1 MSWIIPY
8 SCVESRISKLLTCIF
23 SWADLEQSVEM
34 HFFFP
39 FAYNKIW
46 VNWGKNYFKK
56 GTNSGNILRLSRLQK
71 KKLNFRNSLLGKY
84 VLDRRPNGQELAS
97 AEENRCVIHGSPQ
110 PSQQQIGRE
119 VESRRKDLWRTPFPN
134 EVNPHDIHWEATT
147 FFKEFISAK
156 NCQRALKVKET
167 GENKK
172 RLSESQTSRS
182 RKQVDKTS

>member
-1 MSWIIPY
+1 MR
-8 SCVESRISKLLTCIF
+8 CT
-23 SWADLEQSVEM
+23 
-34 HFFFP
+34 FFFLLLIIK
-39 FAYNKIW
+39 YELIEERTIL
-46 VNWGKNYFKK
+46 KK
-56 GTNSGNILRLSRLQK
+56 EPIVETFSDYPDCKKK

-182 RKQVDKTS
+182 RKQVDKTSQLPGM

>member
-1 MSWIIPY
+1 MFWTEGQMDKSWL
-8 SCVESRISKLLTCIF
+8 VLKRI
-23 SWADLEQSVEM
+23 
-34 HFFFP
+34 
-39 FAYNKIW
+39 
-46 VNWGKNYFKK
+46 
-56 GTNSGNILRLSRLQK
+56 
-71 KKLNFRNSLLGKY
+71 
-84 VLDRRPNGQELAS
+84 GQ
-97 AEENRCVIHGSPQ
+97 GSPQ

-167 GENKK
+167 GENKR

-182 RKQVDKTS
+182 RKQVDKTSQLPGMWCRERVNKLVWQISLPSGRDTTGEVQTCQSRMGLAEKLDTSTAHGIMGQEI